1 MRLSEWRAKAPVRD
15 ALGPKVMAVVAPVLG
30 ILDVEADPQVWVL
43 WGDDPGSRFTIFAP
57 IPAGLVL
64 VSVRITGATGPRAAA
79 KIVRWSRLQLGE
91 LSVETE
97 GPHRMISF
105 QVESSVLRGA
115 DDTADAVGRF
125 ALVIF
130 AAVEGRPWPPF
141 DPSGR
146 RRPAGRAG
154 TAAAKTGA
162 AKGAKGARSSVG
174 AKNASSARGTT
185 ATTRGT
191 SKATPKLPALT
202 AGSGSGASS
211 GARATVDRHRSQ
223 A

>member
-43 WGDDPGSRFTIFAP
+43 WGDDPGSRFTILAP

-97 GPHRMISF
+97 GSHRMISF

-125 ALVIF
+125 ALVVF
-130 AAVEGRPWPPF
+130 AAIEGRPWPPF
-141 DPSGR
+141 DAPGR
-146 RRPAGRAG
+146 RRTSG
-154 TAAAKTGA
+154 AAAGKAGA
-162 AKGAKGARSSVG
+162 AKGAKGSVG
-174 AKNASSARGTT
+174 AKSASSARGTT
-185 ATTRGT
+185 ATNRAPGKT
-191 SKATPKLPALT
+191 TPKLPALT
-202 AGSGSGASS
+202 AGSGSGAS
-211 GARATVDRHRSQ
+211 GAARATADRHRSQ

>member
-43 WGDDPGSRFTIFAP
+43 WGDDPGSRFTILAP

-97 GPHRMISF
+97 GSHRMISF

-125 ALVIF
+125 ALVVF
-130 AAVEGRPWPPF
+130 AAIEGRPWPPF
-141 DPSGR
+141 DAPGR

-154 TAAAKTGA
+154 TAAGKAGA
-162 AKGAKGARSSVG
+162 AKGAKGAKGSVA
-174 AKNASSARGTT
+174 AKSASPAGRTT
-185 ATTRGT
+185 ATSHAPG
-191 SKATPKLPALT
+191 KATPKLPALT
-202 AGSGSGASS
+202 AGSGSGAS
-211 GARATVDRHRSQ
+211 GAARATADRHRSQ

>member
-15 ALGPKVMAVVAPVLG
+15 ALGPKVMAVVTPVLG
-30 ILDVEADPQVWVL
+30 VLDVEADPQVWVL
-43 WGDDPGSRFTIFAP
+43 WGDDPSSKFTIFAP

-64 VSVRITGATGPRAAA
+64 VSVRSTGATGARAAA

-105 QVESSVLRGA
+105 QLESNVLRGA
-115 DDTADAVGRF
+115 DDIADAVGRF

-141 DPSGR
+141 DVPGR
-146 RRPAGRAG
+146 RRAGSRAG
-154 TAAAKTGA
+154 TAAGKAGA
-162 AKGAKGARSSVG
+162 ARGAKGVGGAKGAS
-174 AKNASSARGTT
+174 AARGTT
-185 ATTRGT
+185 GT
-191 SKATPKLPALT
+191 ARSAGKANPKLPALT
-202 AGSGSGASS
+202 AGPGTGSSS
-211 GARATVDRHRSQ
+211 AGRAPADRRRSP